1 MRSPLNKLFG
11 QRVRELRVEQGL
23 RATDMAALLGVDS
36 SHYYGIE
43 AGRNSP
49 SFDLMLALSKAL
61 RVDESDLFT
70 WPGAG
75 PRHDLR
81 EQIRIGSPTAL
92 AELRTKLEEIA
103 PLVARPQSPRK
114 KPKK

>member
-1 MRSPLNKLFG
+1 MGSPLKKLFG
-11 QRVRELRVEQGL
+11 QRVRELRLEAGW
-23 RATDMAALLGVDS
+23 RATDMAAHLGVDS

-49 SFDLMLALSKAL
+49 SWDVLIAMSKAL

-70 WPGAG
+70 WPGTS

-81 EQIRIGSPTAL
+81 ERIRVGPPLAL
-92 AELRTKLEEIA
+92 SELRATLEEIA
-103 PLVARPQSPRK
+103 PLPVRPPTTRK